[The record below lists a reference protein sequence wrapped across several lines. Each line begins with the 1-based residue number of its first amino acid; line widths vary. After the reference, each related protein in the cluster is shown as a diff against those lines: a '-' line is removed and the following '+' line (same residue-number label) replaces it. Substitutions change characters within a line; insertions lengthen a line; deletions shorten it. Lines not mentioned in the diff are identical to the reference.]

1 MWSKEEEQSESPRP
15 TPPAKAQQSTEQ
27 TRIGAS
33 VTLEGTIK
41 CEEDLRLEG
50 QLKGAVSVPNHRV
63 VVGASGKV
71 RADVHARVIEVEGN
85 VVGDLVGVERVVVTA
100 TGNVVG
106 NLKAPRVSLEN
117 GAQFK
122 GSIDMDPA
130 GSGVDAGTTQRKGP
144 RQSVAPAAA
153 PVAANA
159 KSSTSVS

>member
-1 MWSKEEEQSESPRP
+1 MWSKEEEQAQSSSPTRP
-15 TPPAKAQQSTEQ
+15 TAPKPSTEQ

-33 VTLEGTIK
+33 VTLEGTLR

-50 QLKGAVSVPNHRV
+50 KLKGAVAVPNHRV
-63 VVGASGKV
+63 VIGSSGRV
-71 RADVHARVIEVEGN
+71 RADVHARVIEVEGS

-130 GSGVDAGTTQRKGP
+130 SFRHGCRHGP
-144 RQSVAPAAA
+144 A
-153 PVAANA
+153 
-159 KSSTSVS
+159 